1 MVSGRAVVVVLDGFG
16 VGAAPDSS
24 PEESEMHTLAH
35 VAGDAP
41 LDLPVL
47 ASLGLGWIVPDAV
60 QPHGPPRGAY
70 GRLAPVHPG
79 ADTYLGHQ
87 ELMGGGLSRVEL
99 KLMEDIGDTIAEALV
114 ASGHRVEPLVHGQ
127 SMLLVDGVAVVHDNI
142 EARARL
148 NVNVTASLD
157 DVGFEELT
165 DIGLVVRRVVNVSR
179 VIVVGSRGYG
189 VADIRAHIVH
199 RGNGHIGVDTPGLG
213 VYSEHYQVRHL
224 GLEFPVERQL
234 PTRVR
239 TAGGQVV
246 LLGKAADVVQCEGA
260 VLENLVPTAEVFDA
274 TVRHLDDMDRGLIV
288 ANVQETDLAGHEQ
301 DRDRYAR
308 VLQLV
313 DARLPELLERIG
325 PHDALFVTADH
336 GNDPTSGSSG
346 HTRELV
352 PVLAYSPTF
361 RPVALGTRS
370 TLADVGATVAELHG
384 LEPLDSGTSFAK
396 EILCSST

>member
-1 MVSGRAVVVVLDGFG
+1 MSGRAVVVVLDGFG
-16 VGAAPDSS
+16 VGAAPDC
-24 PEESEMHTLAH
+24 PLEESGSHTLAH
-35 VAGDAP
+35 VAGNDT

-47 ASLGLGWIVPDAV
+47 ASLGLGRLVPEAV
-60 QPHGPPRGAY
+60 KPEDCPVGAY

-99 KLMEDIGDTIAEALV
+99 KLMDDIGDAIAQALV
-114 ASGHRVEPLVHGQ
+114 AAGHRVEPLVHGL

-157 DVGFEELT
+157 DIGFDELT
-165 DIGLVVRRVVNVSR
+165 DIGLVVRGAVNVSR
-179 VIVVGSRGYG
+179 VIVVGSRGYDID
-189 VADIRAHIVH
+189 DIRAHIVH
-199 RGNGHIGVDTPGLG
+199 RGDGHIGVDTPGLG

-234 PTRVR
+234 PTRMR
-239 TAGGQVV
+239 ESGGQVF
-246 LLGKAADVVQCEGA
+246 LLGKAADVVRCEGA
-260 VLENLVPTAEVFDA
+260 VLENLVPTAQVFDA
-274 TVRHLDDMDRGLIV
+274 TVRYLEQMERGLIV

-325 PHDALFVTADH
+325 PDDALFVTADH
-336 GNDPTSGSSG
+336 GNDPTSGSSR
-346 HTRELV
+346 HTREWV
-352 PVLAYSPTF
+352 PLLAYGPSV
-361 RPVALGTRS
+361 RAVDLGTRS
-370 TLADVGATVAELHG
+370 SLADVGATIAELQG
-384 LEPLDSGTSFAK
+384 LEPLESGTSFAK
-396 EILCSST
+396 EMLCSSM